1 MGTYINVNLDAL
13 SSAESALSEYS
24 STRKRYVGELKLA
37 VENTGKAW
45 EGDDTKAFKLKWD
58 AMSASDGVF
67 TVTEE
72 NINAYNSLLSAAYN
86 AYRKAQS
93 ESVEQASKIGG
104 W

>member
-1 MGTYINVNLDAL
+1 MGTYINVNLDVL
-13 SSAESALSEYS
+13 NSAEGALSEYC

-45 EGDDTKAFKLKWD
+45 EGEDTKAFKLKWD
-58 AMSASDGVF
+58 AMSASDGIF
-67 TVTEE
+67 NVTEE
-72 NINAYNSLLSAAYN
+72 NINAYQSILSAAYN

-93 ESVEQASKIGG
+93 ESVEQAAKISG